1 MIIVEGP
8 DGAGKTTLI
17 EQIEADWAMSR
28 EPRAVSSAAESIVPI
43 GKYIDEELRKGFGW
57 RLYDRFALISSPMYM
72 MLPNRTFREEMLDFT
87 WLQAQYVKFAKIE
100 PAIIYCLPP
109 FETVLANV
117 QAEDNSGGKVQPEIE
132 QIYLNY
138 HAFAARVYSSSSMV
152 YDYTN
157 PDTLR
162 LAQLLRWARARVDR
176 DEGNIKPRKKW
187 K

>member
-1 MIIVEGP
+1 MIIIEGP

-17 EQIEADWAMSR
+17 ERIEADWAMSR
-28 EPRAVSSAAESIVPI
+28 EPRAVSSAAESIVPLGQWI
-43 GKYIDEELRKGFGW
+43 EDELSKGFGW
-57 RLYDRFALISSPMYM
+57 RLYDRFALVSAPQYM
-72 MLPNRTFREEMLDFT
+72 MLPSRTFREQMLDFT

-100 PAIIYCLPP
+100 PVIIYCLPP
-109 FETVLANV
+109 LETVVANV
-117 QAEDNSGGKVQPEIE
+117 LAEDNSGGKIGPHIE

-157 PDTLR
+157 PDALR

-176 DEGNIKPRKKW
+176 EEGNLKPRKRW
-187 K
+187 Q

>member
-17 EQIEADWAMSR
+17 ERIEADWGLSR
-28 EPRAVSSAAESIVPI
+28 EPRAVTSAAESIVPI
-43 GKYIDEELRKGFGW
+43 GDYIDTQLNLGFGW

-87 WLQAQYVKFAKIE
+87 WLQAQYVKMSKVD
-100 PAIIYCLPP
+100 PVIIYCLPP
-109 FETVLANV
+109 LEEVKKNLS
-117 QAEDNSGGKVQPEIE
+117 QDDNSGGKVQPNIE

-152 YDYTN
+152 WDYTN
-157 PDTLR
+157 PDLLR
-162 LAQLLRWARARVDR
+162 LAHLLRWAKARVDR
-176 DEGNIKPRKKW
+176 DEGNMKPRKKW
-187 K
+187 